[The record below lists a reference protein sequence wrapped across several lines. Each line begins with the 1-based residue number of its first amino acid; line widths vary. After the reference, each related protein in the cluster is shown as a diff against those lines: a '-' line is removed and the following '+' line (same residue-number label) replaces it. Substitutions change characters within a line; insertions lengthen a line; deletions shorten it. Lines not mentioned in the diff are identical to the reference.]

1 MPGEQRDRERERK
14 ERKVRSLS
22 RLFLKL
28 LLSTHNEFLSSS
40 PVCSFPLPSYS
51 QYGRLKSFL
60 TELTLT
66 EVEGITVEEVVEAA
80 SLVLGQKTAE
90 RLSNNLNTS
99 EDFLQ
104 ELLQPEDL

>member
-1 MPGEQRDRERERK
+1 MPGEQRDRERDLL
-14 ERKVRSLS
+14 RKVRSLS

-28 LLSTHNEFLSSS
+28 LHSTYNEFLSSS
-40 PVCSFPLPSYS
+40 PVSSFPLPSHA

-60 TELTLT
+60 IQLTVT

-80 SLVLGQKTAE
+80 SLVLGQRTVE

-99 EDFLQ
+99 EHFLQ
-104 ELLQPEDL
+104 ELLQPEEL